1 MIMQV
6 GRGEA
11 PRDEE
16 DQMDTAQNRSMTMWW
31 RCIAAL
37 CIMATF
43 LVAPAALRHSGAHAA
58 PVPIGHPGSGFLSNF
73 DVSND
78 TGVYCAGFDIQ
89 IEDVGV
95 SDAPYQYWG
104 TYGQPTVTPMTFTD
118 GHTGIDVRYAA
129 TFASGTYSAS
139 TPPGAMDHF
148 GVSVNVPPGNQNLTW
163 LCDSSASA
171 ADPGSSGNLVATGG
185 TATGNGYTNNTITN
199 PVPQVT
205 TAIVPTAAGEQVRQQ
220 VVNQIPASAAPGVQG
235 DAVWFYRHP
244 SMTLTDPLALID
256 LTPEFPAVAAMTQ
269 HQANDLM
276 NLVDAGGS
284 ESASTQTQN
293 GTGSVVWVVDTY
305 AYADPTTGAAGPY
318 DDAHTAL
325 CNETP
330 NDPNNCANFVGA
342 LLSTTVLSTNL
353 ANGGNRSPV
362 NVAETVDGSA
372 STVGGTVTSN
382 DIAAAG
388 VNANPGNID
397 CGAGSTTCTSVVD
410 DNTPVTL
417 TAVPA
422 AGFNFAGW
430 NVAGPGLSGL
440 KGAQLAAATC
450 TNSASTCTVTASAR
464 RNVTARFVHTMVVN
478 PPASVPHIV
487 AGTSAKITLT
497 ASGIKTGA
505 TASASGSGV
514 IISGLTQK
522 TAKATGLTTL
532 KFTATVASSASSA
545 SHDLIVTNS
554 DSSSATCIGCLSVT
568 ALPSVTSRSPNHLA
582 HPASGSL
589 TSAVVLLGSGFEA
602 GAKVTSANPGMTV
615 KVTSVDSSTQITL
628 SVKLTSAA
636 TAGAKMITL
645 KNPDKGA
652 TSFTLTVT

>member
-1 MIMQV
+1 
-6 GRGEA
+6 
-11 PRDEE
+11 
-16 DQMDTAQNRSMTMWW
+16 MDTAQNRSMTMWW

-95 SDAPYQYWG
+95 ADAPYQYWG

-205 TAIVPTAAGEQVRQQ
+205 TAIVPTAAGEQVQQQ

-235 DAVWFYRHP
+235 NAVWFYRHP
-244 SMTLTDPLALID
+244 SMTLTDPLALLD

-353 ANGGNRSPV
+353 ANGGNRSPI
-362 NVAETVDGSA
+362 NVAETVDGHA
-372 STVGGTVTSN
+372 STAGGSVVSN
-382 DIAAAG
+382 DIASAG
-388 VNANPGNID
+388 VNANPGNVA
-397 CGAGSTTCTSVVD
+397 CGAGASTCTSVVD
-410 DNTPVTL
+410 DNTEVTL

-422 AGFNFAGW
+422 PGYTFAGW
-430 NVAGPGLSGL
+430 NVAGPGLSAL
-440 KGAQLAAATC
+440 KGAAAQATSC
-450 TNSASTCTVTASAR
+450 ATTGSTCKVTASAT
-464 RNVTARFVHTMVVN
+464 RNVTARFVHNLSLTN
-478 PPASVPHIV
+478 PTTATKVL
-487 AGTSAKITLT
+487 AGTTAKVTLSAT
-497 ASGIKTGA
+497 GIAAGA
-505 TASASGSGV
+505 TVSASGTGVMVSG
-514 IISGLTQK
+514 
-522 TAKATGLTTL
+522 TTL
-532 KFTATVASSASSA
+532 KTNKKTGITTVKFNAVVTSSAAPA
-545 SHDLIVTNS
+545 SHDVTITNP
-554 DSSSATCIGCLSVT
+554 DTSSATCTGCLTVT
-568 ALPSVTSRSPNHLA
+568 ALPTATTRTPNHIG
-582 HPASGSL
+582 HPASGNL
-589 TSAVVLLGSGFEA
+589 VTSVVIAGTGFEA
-602 GAKVTSANPGMTV
+602 GAKTTSTNPGVTV
-615 KVTSVDSSTQITL
+615 KVVSVDSSSQITL
-628 SVKLTSAA
+628 TVKTTSAA
-636 TAGAKMITL
+636 TTGQKTITL
-645 KNPDKGA
+645 KNPDKGS
-652 TSFTLTVT
+652 TTFTLTIT